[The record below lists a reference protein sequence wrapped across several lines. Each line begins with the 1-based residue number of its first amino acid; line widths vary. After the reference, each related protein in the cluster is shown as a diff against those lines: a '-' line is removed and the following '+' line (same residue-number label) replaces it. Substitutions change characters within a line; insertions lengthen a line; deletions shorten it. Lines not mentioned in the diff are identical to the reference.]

1 MTRKKIVWVN
11 GCFDI
16 IHPGHFELLRY
27 ASTLGELHVGID
39 SDTRVRKSKGPKR
52 PVFDEWFRADMLTCF
67 SFIEKVYIFET
78 DTDLRMTMKRL
89 SPDFM
94 VIGDEYKDRTI
105 IGAENVKE
113 IIFFPKSLHSTT
125 EVINRIKNG

>member
-27 ASTLGELHVGID
+27 AATLGQLHVGID
-39 SDTRVRKSKGPKR
+39 SDLRVSKSKGPSR
-52 PVFDEWFRADMLTCF
+52 PIFDEGFRADMLTCF
-67 SFIEKVYIFET
+67 SFIKKVYIFET
-78 DTDLRMTMKRL
+78 DWDLRLTMKKL
-89 SPDFM
+89 KPDFM

-105 IGAENVKE
+105 IGAESVKR
-113 IIFFPKSLHSTT
+113 IVFFPKSLHSTT
-125 EVINRIKNG
+125 EIINKIKNG